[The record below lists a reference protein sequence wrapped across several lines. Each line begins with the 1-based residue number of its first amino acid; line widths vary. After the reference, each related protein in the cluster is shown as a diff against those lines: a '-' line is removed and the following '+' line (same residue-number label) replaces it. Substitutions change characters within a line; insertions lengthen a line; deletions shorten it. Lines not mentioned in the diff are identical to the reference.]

1 MIKNTVLLFLV
12 MIGLVTNA
20 QETMAEPTM
29 ADNFRAEGK
38 IYVVIAVMATV
49 FLCVLIYLMAIERRL
64 KKLENDL
71 KNDASTSSASKTK

>member
-1 MIKNTVLLFLV
+1 MIS
-12 MIGLVTNA
+12 LVTNA
-20 QETMAEPTM
+20 QETMTEPSM

-49 FLCVLIYLMAIERRL
+49 FLCVLIYLIIIERRL

-71 KNDASTSSASKTK
+71 KEKK

>member
-1 MIKNTVLLFLV
+1 MIKKIVLFFLV
-12 MIGLVTNA
+12 MISLVTNA
-20 QETMAEPTM
+20 QETMTEPSM

-49 FLCVLIYLMAIERRL
+49 FLCVLIYLIIIERRL

-71 KNDASTSSASKTK
+71 KEKK